1 MAWTFN
7 DFWTHVDSQTIRPS
21 SCRDY
26 LMVNIVMLL
35 ASNHPPAINKIFT
48 LKWWFVSHSTMTRMK
63 VDKRILLWIMDTVY
77 SSKVRGLA
85 LMIRFVGSQ
94 QEVEFLR
101 LEVFIFFS
109 TLLPALSLA
118 GWCGNWRFLQGWLSF
133 HGQLL

>member
-7 DFWTHVDSQTIRPS
+7 DFWTHVDSQTLRPS
-21 SCRDY
+21 SRRDY

-35 ASNHPPAINKIFT
+35 ASNHPPALHKIFT
-48 LKWWFVSHSTMTRMK
+48 LKWWLEWEWIKEYYYGFW
-63 VDKRILLWIMDTVY
+63 ILFTLW
-77 SSKVRGLA
+77 KCGGLA

-94 QEVEFLR
+94 QEVVVLR

-109 TLLPALSLA
+109 TLLLALSLG
-118 GWCGNWRFLQGWLSF
+118 GWCGNRRFLQGWLSF